1 MSARWPRASTCRCIH
16 IVERVAY
23 RSLTYLSDRPIPIKL
38 DLWRHVH
45 EQHPEL
51 QSSGNE
57 LLDEYVLLNVIESFA
72 VEFIKGFVNLMLEL
86 GYDSAME
93 HL

>member
-1 MSARWPRASTCRCIH
+1 MASC
-16 IVERVAY
+16 A
-23 RSLTYLSDRPIPIKL
+23 
-38 DLWRHVH
+38 H